1 MKLLEFLFFNYML
14 AFGGDKGV
22 WWRQGRMGNQM
33 VETRAYAVK
42 IMKMSMSFMD
52 AKYQCLLKNVLKL
65 LLSYL

>member
-1 MKLLEFLFFNYML
+1 MAHTLHHSLIVLNNKTFRIPFFNYLL

-42 IMKMSMSFMD
+42 IMKMSMSFMY
-52 AKYQCLLKNVLKL
+52 A
-65 LLSYL
+65 